1 MTTTRFDRVFK
12 AEHGA
17 IATLMAA
24 FGSFAEVTSLPAD
37 AVFKIELALDELMNN
52 TIDYGYPDGD
62 AGEISVAIERLPGR
76 VTIDYADDARLFDP
90 FALPEPDVTLGI
102 DARQPGGLGVHLVR
116 KLMSESAYSVER
128 DRNHIRLGLV
138 LDDPS

>member
-1 MTTTRFDRVFK
+1 VTTTRFDRVFK

>member
-116 KLMSESAYSVER
+116 KLMSESAYTVER
-128 DRNHIRLGLV
+128 ERNHIRLGLA
-138 LDDPS
+138 LDDPT